1 MRTRA
6 DAATVIRYSQCDF
19 GYLEDPE
26 SEMESDQLDWE
37 DLIGAIADKM
47 VEYDVTRAYEEF
59 HRLPFGGAGRLR
71 CRRDRR
77 DVAPPRF

>member
-47 VEYDVTRAYEEF
+47 VEYDVTRAYEEL
-59 HRLPFGGAGRLR
+59 HRLPFGAAGPRRLR
-71 CRRDRR
+71 ERR
-77 DVAPPRF
+77 DVALPRF